1 MSSKFSSSF
10 FKKSPLNVTVAT
22 GYVSTR
28 DSLQRMFDDITKGTV
43 KALEGASDPQIQ
55 ADRLDRRIT
64 NRNERAAK
72 KQKKADKLQDITRT
86 KAVDA
91 DGNPVIDTKTGL
103 QEVDIKNPGKK
114 LSKRETRKVK
124 RLRDRAEKITEKN
137 KTILTPRYNK
147 AKEKADSDM
156 TKKLEQYEALYN
168 IKNPGGLTY
177 DERKKQ
183 IKNSHIREFGQDSW
197 DNLGEKGQLEQYS
210 KYINVVR

>member
-72 KQKKADKLQDITRT
+72 LNKKANEGLGRK
-86 KAVDA
+86 
-91 DGNPVIDTKTGL
+91 IDSKTGDVTFDPKP
-103 QEVDIKNPGKK
+103 QTPRQIEKAKK
-114 LSKRETRKVK
+114 ARKK
-124 RLRDRAEKITEKN
+124 AKKITEKN

-147 AKEKADSDM
+147 AKEKADSEM
-156 TKKLEQYEALYN
+156 TKKLKEYEDLYD
-168 IKNPGGLTY
+168 IKNPSEVDFRLRLNEGQKIYNENKTTADKNWEDLSMAEKTQFVTQAKIY
-177 DERKKQ
+177 P
-183 IKNSHIREFGQDSW
+183 IK
-197 DNLGEKGQLEQYS
+197 
-210 KYINVVR
+210 